1 MLHVGVVE
9 HRERL
14 LAFLLPVA
22 FFFNAFLVSKS
33 ASSLAHFN
41 LLGDDCLFRVSV
53 FTRTHDGG
61 V

>member
-1 MLHVGVVE
+1 VLHVGVVE
-9 HRERL
+9 HREDL

-22 FFFNAFLVSKS
+22 FFCNAFLVSKS
-33 ASSLAHFN
+33 ASGLAHFN
-41 LLGDDCLFRVSV
+41 LLGDDRIFRISV